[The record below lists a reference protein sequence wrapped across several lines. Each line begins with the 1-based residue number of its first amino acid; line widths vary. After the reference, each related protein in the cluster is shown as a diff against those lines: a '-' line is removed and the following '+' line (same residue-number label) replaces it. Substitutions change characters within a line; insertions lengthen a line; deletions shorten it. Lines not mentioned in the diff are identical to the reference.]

1 MSTYALSMDCP
12 HATTP
17 DVLWNVMVFD
27 DVAKTGAEH
36 PHHQLW
42 VPALDTWTLDTL
54 RMVLHEL
61 AAYLPAHDTARVSIK
76 ARTGRAPGGQR
87 PGRQRVEFK
96 HKETEISVSARGW
109 TATVWTWRNEATD
122 TEGRCFGQ
130 TAGWSEP
137 MQAVLLDLAARS
149 PFPLDPVRI
158 VDCADPDD
166 LQLKYAARR
175 DVLSGIER
183 ETHAAASAPALRLHR
198 ILDRIQHVIDD
209 IDDTIGGEQ

>member
-61 AAYLPAHDTARVSIK
+61 AAYLPAHDTATATITAK
-76 ARTGRAPGGQR
+76 TGRAPG
-87 PGRQRVEFK
+87 RQRKGQPLAFK
-96 HKETEISVSARGW
+96 HTETAIAVSARGW
-109 TATVWTWRNEATD
+109 TARVWTWRNEATD
-122 TEGRCFGQ
+122 TEGRCLGQ
-130 TAGWSEP
+130 TAGWSAP

-149 PFPLDPVRI
+149 PFPLDSVRI
-158 VDCADPDD
+158 VDCADPYD
-166 LQLKYAARR
+166 LQLKYPARR
-175 DVLSGIER
+175 DVISGIER
-183 ETHAAASAPALRLHR
+183 ETRAAAAAPALRLHR